1 MVKMWLEA
9 NKQVEKPIP
18 GYLSPD
24 TASCLET
31 GIPQEAERDIIAGP
45 VAYGESAS
53 SV

>member
-24 TASCLET
+24 TAPCPGA
-31 GIPQEAERDIIAGP
+31 GIPQEAERGITAGP